1 VIDLGAPV
9 TQLNTPVLWI
19 CGPAGVG
26 KSTVSWQLFTEL
38 AHDRIPAAFGDA
50 DQFCMC
56 YPAPPGDP
64 GRERIKAM
72 NVGAMIPNYRAA
84 GARCVLINGVLDPA
98 FGLYQALLPVADLM
112 TCRLRANV
120 DEVLRRYAEW
130 HGPSDDLAACL
141 EQSRAEVS
149 MMDASDFADV
159 CIETTGVPQHDVAGL
174 VRTGCA
180 QWPGFSG
187 NLAGP
192 DELAATLAPVGSVG
206 AGVDGHVLLICGSTG
221 VGKSTIGFQF
231 YLQCLRA
238 GLTAG
243 YIDLDQIGFGP
254 ADASGAERHRL
265 KARNL
270 AVMWRNYRAAGATH
284 LVATGPVES
293 SEALSAYAEEL
304 PAAAF
309 TVCRL
314 RAGQDELRRRV
325 LSRAAGGSWP
335 QPGDPLRGQSAEILL
350 KVAARA
356 AEVAAELDGISL
368 GDVAIDTDEHP
379 PAEAADLISHAVG
392 WPSRHR

>member
-1 VIDLGAPV
+1 M
-9 TQLNTPVLWI
+9 TQRHTPVLWI

-26 KSTVSWQLFTEL
+26 KSTASWQLYTEL
-38 AHDRIPAAFGDA
+38 VQDRVPTAFGDA

-64 GRERIKAM
+64 GRDRIKAL

-98 FGLYQALLPVADLM
+98 FGFYQALLPVADLM
-112 TCRLRANV
+112 TCRLRANT
-120 DEVLRRYAEW
+120 DEVLRRYAEG
-130 HGPSDDLAACL
+130 HGAGDDLEECL
-141 EQSRAEVS
+141 ELSRAEVS
-149 MMDASDFADV
+149 IMDASDFADV
-159 CIETTGVPQHDVAGL
+159 CVETTGVPQHDVAGL
-174 VRTGCA
+174 VRAACA

-192 DELAATLAPVGSVG
+192 DGLATTPAPVGSLG

-231 YLQCLRA
+231 YLQCLGA

-243 YIDLDQIGFGP
+243 YIDLDQIGLVRP
-254 ADASGAERHRL
+254 ADAGDAERHRL

-284 LVATGPVES
+284 LVATGPIDS
-293 SEALSAYAEEL
+293 SEALLAYAEEL
-304 PAAAF
+304 PAAAI

-314 RAGQDELRRRV
+314 RAAQDELRRRV
-325 LSRAAGGSWP
+325 LSRGAGGSWP
-335 QPGDPLRGQSAEILL
+335 QPGDPLRGLPAEGLL
-350 KVAARA
+350 EVAARA
-356 AEVAAELDGISL
+356 AEEAAELDGIAL
-368 GDVAIDTDEHP
+368 GDIAIDTDEHA
-379 PAEAADLISHAVG
+379 PAETADLISQAVG
-392 WPSRHR
+392 WPARRRR